1 LIEQSEKP
9 LLPRRNAMKLL
20 RWIAVC
26 FSVLI
31 LSCTAQAQTAAD
43 KEAMQQVVE
52 GQLQALAV
60 DDGSKAYTF
69 AAPIVQQV
77 FPTVDVFMTM
87 VKKGYRPVYRNSER
101 KFAEVS
107 PDTLGRPA
115 VHVLLTADDGK
126 HWEAVYSMEQQKDG
140 SWKIAGC
147 YLRAVP
153 GTDV

>member
-1 LIEQSEKP
+1 MRFLQ
-9 LLPRRNAMKLL
+9 LLV
-20 RWIAVC
+20 VC
-26 FSVLI
+26 FSLLI
-31 LSCTAQAQTAAD
+31 LSCTAQAQTAVE

-52 GQLQALAV
+52 GQLQALAA

-101 KFAEVS
+101 KFAEIS
-107 PDTLGRPA
+107 PDSTGRPA
-115 VHVLLTADDGK
+115 VHVLLTAEDGK

-147 YLRAVP
+147 YLKQVA

>member
-1 LIEQSEKP
+1 
-9 LLPRRNAMKLL
+9 MKLL
-20 RWIAVC
+20 RCIAVC
-26 FSVLI
+26 LSVLV
-31 LSCTAQAQTAAD
+31 LSCTAQAQTAEEKA
-43 KEAMQQVVE
+43 AMQQVVE
-52 GQLQALAV
+52 GQLNALAA
-60 DDGSKAYTF
+60 DDGSTAYTF

-87 VKKGYRPVYRNSER
+87 VKKGYRPVYRNSDR
-101 KFAEVS
+101 KFGEVS

-115 VHVLLTADDGK
+115 VHVTLTAEDGK

-147 YLRAVP
+147 YLKQVA